1 MRFIIQIIFIVK
13 HNNNMENN
21 CSSSDLDDPINCY
34 IQNCTIDIDKV
45 PVEIIRKSASLYNHR
60 IEGDYIYGVKLVSK
74 SYTHMFANEET
85 PPYEVDKIYYYEDSD
100 RECSKIN
107 NFCYTHKNGAHGA
120 GLWANP
126 CFEKSITINNKETL
140 CVPILV
146 RFPLQSTIV
155 LGDYAIKGKIME
167 IVSIEQHDIEK
178 YLK

>member
-1 MRFIIQIIFIVK
+1 
-13 HNNNMENN
+13 MEKN
-21 CSSSDLDDPINCY
+21 CSSEDPNDPINYY
-34 IQNCTIDIDKV
+34 IKKCEIDIDNV

-74 SYTHMFANEET
+74 SYTHIFANDKT
-85 PPYEVDKIYYYEDSD
+85 PSYEVGKIYYYEDADSQFS
-100 RECSKIN
+100 RFN
-107 NFCYTHKNGAHGA
+107 NFCCAHKNGAHGA

-126 CFEKSITINNKETL
+126 CFEKSITINDKQIL

-155 LGDYAIKGKIME
+155 LGNYAIKGKIME
-167 IVSIEQHDIEK
+167 VVSYERLEIER